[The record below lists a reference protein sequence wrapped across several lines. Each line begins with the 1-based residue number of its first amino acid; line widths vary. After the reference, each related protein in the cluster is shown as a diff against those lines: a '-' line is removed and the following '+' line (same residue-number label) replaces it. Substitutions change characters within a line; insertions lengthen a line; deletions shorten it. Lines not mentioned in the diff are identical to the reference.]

1 MWLEWE
7 PAALVV
13 FVLVGVV
20 VALRPVAGRWAGVV
34 GAFARE
40 LAVMFTL
47 YAVWRLAAQL
57 SLMQVDGAIWRGRWL
72 WDVQRAIH
80 LPSEV
85 SIQHLVLPHP
95 LVVQLANVYYAVAH
109 VPAIILVLAWL
120 FTFHRP
126 RYPKIR
132 NAMAITTGVCLLI
145 QLIPVAPPRLVP
157 GLGVIDTPLLYHQS
171 VYGEI
176 GTGIAAQLSAMPSVH
191 VAWALLVGIG
201 AVMVSSSR
209 ARWLV
214 LAHPVLT
221 VFVVL
226 ATGNHYWL
234 DGIVAAAILVAAL
247 FAQRWSPIEA
257 LRQGVRRPD
266 VAAPGAEPVGVQPVG
281 VRPVGVQPVAVDAGP
296 VAAEPAS

>member
-1 MWLEWE
+1 
-7 PAALVV
+7 
-13 FVLVGVV
+13 
-20 VALRPVAGRWAGVV
+20 
-34 GAFARE
+34 
-40 LAVMFTL
+40 
-47 YAVWRLAAQL
+47 
-57 SLMQVDGAIWRGRWL
+57 
-72 WDVQRAIH
+72 
-80 LPSEV
+80 
-85 SIQHLVLPHP
+85 
-95 LVVQLANVYYAVAH
+95 VQLANVYYAVAH
-109 VPAIILVLAWL
+109 VPAMILFLAWL

-234 DGIVAAAILVAAL
+234 DGIVAAAILAAAL
-247 FAQRWSPIEA
+247 LAQRWSPIEA

-266 VAAPGAEPVGVQPVG
+266 APAAGAEPGEVQPVEVQPVAVQPVDVQPVG
-281 VRPVGVQPVAVDAGP
+281 VDAGP